1 MDAKNESE
9 TTNKSIFNVSK
20 HFSIVQHVQEMR
32 ECVCMRVPLFDQVEI
47 KQYRSGKRR
56 FEHHC
61 GGAVVGPRLVLT
73 AAHCLQNEESEQL
86 TVVVGDY
93 HLQVADQHEQSFGVE
108 RVLVHP
114 DFRKREYIPC
124 LPTQVIEHLNSLN
137 DETVWSICVTD
148 VIMGQ
153 FFYATEVLKTLNCGI
168 PLICYRCQRCVCHC
182 YKVRL

>member
-1 MDAKNESE
+1 M
-9 TTNKSIFNVSK
+9 
-20 HFSIVQHVQEMR
+20 
-32 ECVCMRVPLFDQVEI
+32 EI